1 MKRLFDIF
9 SSLALLLLVL
19 PFFLVIG
26 LWIVFDS
33 RGGIFYRQVRVG
45 KGGKL
50 FKLLKFRT
58 MHPNNDIV
66 KITVG
71 DRDPRVTRAGFFLR
85 KYKLDELPQL
95 LNILKGDMS
104 VVGPRPEVPEYV
116 ELYSEDQRIVFSVR
130 PGLTDYA
137 TLEYV
142 DESQQLAQAED
153 PYKMYIEEIMPTK
166 LNLNLKY
173 IREKSI
179 GVDLKI
185 IFRTILR
192 IIR

>member
-1 MKRLFDIF
+1 
-9 SSLALLLLVL
+9 
-19 PFFLVIG
+19 
-26 LWIVFDS
+26 
-33 RGGIFYRQVRVG
+33 
-45 KGGKL
+45 
-50 FKLLKFRT
+50 LLKFRT

>member
-1 MKRLFDIF
+1 M
-9 SSLALLLLVL
+9 
-19 PFFLVIG
+19 
-26 LWIVFDS
+26 
-33 RGGIFYRQVRVG
+33 
-45 KGGKL
+45 
-50 FKLLKFRT
+50 LKFRT

>member
-1 MKRLFDIF
+1 
-9 SSLALLLLVL
+9 
-19 PFFLVIG
+19 
-26 LWIVFDS
+26 
-33 RGGIFYRQVRVG
+33 
-45 KGGKL
+45 
-50 FKLLKFRT
+50 